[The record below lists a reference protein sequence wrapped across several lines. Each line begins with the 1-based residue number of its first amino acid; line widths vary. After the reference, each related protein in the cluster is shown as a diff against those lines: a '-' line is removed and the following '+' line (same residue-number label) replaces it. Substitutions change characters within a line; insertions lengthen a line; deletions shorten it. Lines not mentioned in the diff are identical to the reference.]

1 MFDDVRR
8 GEHSTWDSVSLKGGF
23 KLLICEGLVESFP
36 NSPSIEITNPDIVK
50 HRIMS
55 GGMTKTTTP
64 CCSYTVRA
72 SLVSGCVCWLAAMMV
87 CLLPT
92 TIAREPQYGWD
103 QQYGEYV

>member
-1 MFDDVRR
+1 MLSISDIFKDRYHVLCLVR
-8 GEHSTWDSVSLKGGF
+8 SVSS
-23 KLLICEGLVESFP
+23 V
-36 NSPSIEITNPDIVK
+36 
-50 HRIMS
+50 
-55 GGMTKTTTP
+55 TKTTSP

>member
-1 MFDDVRR
+1 M
-8 GEHSTWDSVSLKGGF
+8 
-23 KLLICEGLVESFP
+23 C
-36 NSPSIEITNPDIVK
+36 SPFQTSS
-50 HRIMS
+50 RAASMS
-55 GGMTKTTTP
+55 GPQCSGVTKTTSP